1 MVVINGV
8 LASDEDI
15 KKLNQLMNN
24 GKIEIK
30 FLRIGECFINI
41 ITNV

>member
-1 MVVINGV
+1 MIVINGV
-8 LASDEDI
+8 LATVEDI
-15 KKLNQLMNN
+15 KRFNQEMNN

-41 ITNV
+41 VTNV

>member
-1 MVVINGV
+1 MIVINGV
-8 LASDEDI
+8 LASNEDI
-15 KKLNQLMNN
+15 KRFNQEMNN

-30 FLRIGECFINI
+30 FLRIGATFINI